1 MSDAVEAFGEH
12 VQQEPSHELEWG
24 EPHRLPTCK
33 PIGAT
38 ILVTEGDAAI
48 VGGHQ
53 PPVGDGDAVCVPR
66 QIEQDLLRT
75 GERFLAIDHPLDV
88 AQRRDEA
95 L

>member
-1 MSDAVEAFGEH
+1 
-12 VQQEPSHELEWG
+12 
-24 EPHRLPTCK
+24 
-33 PIGAT
+33 
-38 ILVTEGDAAI
+38 
-48 VGGHQ
+48 
-53 PPVGDGDAVCVPR
+53 VCVPR